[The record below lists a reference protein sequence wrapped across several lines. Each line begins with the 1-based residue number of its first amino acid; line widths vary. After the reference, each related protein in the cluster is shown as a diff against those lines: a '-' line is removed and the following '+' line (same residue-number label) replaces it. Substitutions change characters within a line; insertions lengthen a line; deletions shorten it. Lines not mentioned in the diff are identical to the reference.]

1 MDRYIGLDAHAQS
14 CTLAVMGPSGKRISS
29 MVVETNGRALINA
42 LKSIPGRL
50 HLCIEEGNLSA
61 WLHETLS
68 PHVAELVVMVAPKTN
83 GAKDDLRDAFARA
96 DDIRTGRLVGVFKAP
111 KQFAGVRAAARAYG
125 MALRDTVRIK
135 NRLKAIWLS
144 RGITTSA
151 SIYETDSR
159 AAWLKKLPSAQRQF
173 AELHGR
179 MLDELA
185 PLRDEAEAWLL
196 KEAKSH
202 PITRTLA
209 TAPGLGPVRTAQLV
223 AIVVSPHRFRTSRQ
237 FWSYCGLA
245 IVTRSS
251 SDWEKDRTGNWVRAE
266 RPRTLGLSRRRQPQ
280 LKAIFKGAAT
290 TVIGRM
296 KDHPL
301 HQHYQRMLDAGIKP
315 NLAKL
320 TIARQI
326 AAATLSM
333 WKHEEVYDLERQRSS
348 SQTT

>member
-1 MDRYIGLDAHAQS
+1 MDRYIGLDAHVQS
-14 CTLAVMGPSGKRISS
+14 CTLGVVGPSGKRLSK
-29 MVVETNGRALINA
+29 MVVETNGKALISA
-42 LKSIPGRL
+42 VSSIPGHR
-50 HLCIEEGNLSA
+50 HLCIEEGAQSA
-61 WLHETLS
+61 WLYEILR
-68 PHVAELVVMVAPKTN
+68 PHVEELVVTIAPKSR
-83 GAKDDLRDAFARA
+83 GDKDDERDAFARA
-96 DDIRTGRLVGVFKAP
+96 DDLRTGRLRGVYKAP
-111 KQFAGVRAAARAYG
+111 KQFAGLRAAGRAYG
-125 MALRDTVRIK
+125 MALQDTVRAK
-135 NRLKAIWLS
+135 NRLKAVWLS
-144 RGITTSA
+144 RGITTDTG
-151 SIYETDSR
+151 IYETEAR
-159 AAWLKKLPSAQRQF
+159 KAWLKKVPPAQRQF
-173 AELHGR
+173 AQWLGR
-179 MLDELA
+179 TLDELT

-209 TAPGLGPVRTAQLV
+209 TSPGLGPIRTAQLV
-223 AIVVSPHRFRTSRQ
+223 AIVVTPHRFRTSRQ

-251 SDWEKDRTGNWVRAE
+251 SDWTKDRSGAWKRVE
-266 RPRTLGLSRRRQPQ
+266 RQRTLGLNRDRQPQ

-301 HQHYQRMLDAGIKP
+301 HQHYQAMLDKGIRH

-333 WKHEEVYDLERQRSS
+333 WKHEEVYDPERQRST
-348 SQTT
+348 SQPS